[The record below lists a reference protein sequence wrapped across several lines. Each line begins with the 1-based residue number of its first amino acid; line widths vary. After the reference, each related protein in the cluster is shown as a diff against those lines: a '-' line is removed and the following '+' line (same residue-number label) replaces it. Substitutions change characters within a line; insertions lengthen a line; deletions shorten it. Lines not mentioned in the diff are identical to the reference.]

1 MTLASLSVTCS
12 ESATISNRTVCM
24 LFFVTYN
31 GWNIILKCIIIH
43 GEKTSLACVQ
53 IYYFNYINVTIASN
67 NLQENNKYHISET
80 YDQLQFNYFYGCFPK
95 IGVNYFTT
103 DIVDMAVSDIKIM
116 IYCLLQI

>member
-1 MTLASLSVTCS
+1 MYLHYLNTFITNNAIYVHTNFTVQAHVYSRAMTLASLSVTCS

-43 GEKTSLACVQ
+43 GEKTSLACLQ

-67 NLQENNKYHISET
+67 NLQENNKIS
-80 YDQLQFNYFYGCFPK
+80 YFRN
-95 IGVNYFTT
+95 I
-103 DIVDMAVSDIKIM
+103 
-116 IYCLLQI
+116 